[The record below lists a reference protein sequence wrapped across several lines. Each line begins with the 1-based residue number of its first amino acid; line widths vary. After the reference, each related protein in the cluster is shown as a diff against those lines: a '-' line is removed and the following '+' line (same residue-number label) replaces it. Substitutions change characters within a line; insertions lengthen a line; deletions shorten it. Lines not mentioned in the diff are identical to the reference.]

1 MFSVRVKKVKRYG
14 KSISTI
20 FFDKEL
26 RSYPG
31 QFIMLNVFGLEE
43 VPLSL
48 SSPNSVTVKAVGET
62 TQYLVNIKEGEFV
75 GVKGPYGNMFS
86 LTDGRALLI
95 AGGIGIAPLHY
106 LYQRLKECGAN
117 VRFLFG
123 VKSQED
129 VCLTENVE
137 NITIASEDGSVGIR
151 GTVKDLI
158 MSENLEEFD
167 RIYVCGPKAMTNFLI
182 DYFKEKGVM
191 DRAEFSLTR
200 YMRCG
205 FGVCGS
211 CVLENGLR
219 VCVDGPVVRG
229 KELKDI

>member
-1 MFSVRVKKVKRYG
+1 MFSVRVKKVKRYN

-20 FFDKEL
+20 IFDKEL

-43 VPLSL
+43 IPLSL

-86 LTDGRALLI
+86 LTNGRALLV
-95 AGGIGIAPLHY
+95 AGGMGIAPLHY
-106 LYQRLKECGAN
+106 LYLRLEECGAD

-129 VCLTENVE
+129 ICLTENIKDIV
-137 NITIASEDGSVGIR
+137 IASEDGSVGIR

-158 MSENLEEFD
+158 IRENLEEFD
-167 RIYVCGPKAMTNFLI
+167 KIYVCGPKAMTKFLI
-182 DYFKEKGVM
+182 SYFKEKGVI
-191 DRAEFSLTR
+191 DKAEFSLTG